1 MSYAYLNLVRPF
13 VPFLPDVKSPG
24 RQIYFQEKLVWTL
37 VALVIYLVCS
47 QVPLYGIMSS
57 DTADPL
63 FWIRVM
69 MASNRGTLMDL
80 GISPVITSSMILQ
93 ALTNSKILEV
103 DYSIKEDRILYN
115 AAGKLLSL
123 IITFGQAVAQVMG
136 GFYGNPS
143 SMGTSV
149 CFLLV
154 LQLMFSGII
163 VILLDEMLSK
173 GYGMGSGVNLFIVAN
188 LCENLIW
195 RAFSPKVFNTAR
207 GIEFEGSIV
216 NTFHL
221 LCVRK
226 NKLHALYE
234 SFFRQNLP
242 NNINLVFT
250 FVIFAVAI
258 YFHGMRVELPVQSTN
273 VKGQTGRW
281 PIKLFYSSTTPIIV
295 QSYIVSHISTI
306 SKFLNDK
313 FPYNKFVQILGVW
326 EMNVHRKKVPIGGI
340 CYYIFPPE
348 NLLDGLRRP
357 FYFMVYLTF
366 MLLSA
371 AFLSRAW
378 IDVNDL
384 NQKSVAK
391 QLKNQRLTI
400 KGVNENNLEAYLDKY
415 IPPAALMGGLV
426 IGFICV
432 FSNILDTVSGT
443 NIILAVSIVWQYFE
457 VFTKE
462 NMKKGGFVFNE

>member
-1 MSYAYLNLVRPF
+1 
-13 VPFLPDVKSPG
+13 
-24 RQIYFQEKLVWTL
+24 
-37 VALVIYLVCS
+37 
-47 QVPLYGIMSS
+47 
-57 DTADPL
+57 
-63 FWIRVM
+63 
-69 MASNRGTLMDL
+69 MDL

-93 ALTNSKILEV
+93 ALTNGGLLQV

-123 IITFGQAVAQVMG
+123 ILTFGQAVAQVSG
-136 GFYGNPS
+136 GFYGNPP
-143 SMGTSV
+143 SMGMTV

-154 LQLMFSGII
+154 VQLMFSGII

-188 LCENLIW
+188 LCENIIW

-221 LCVRK
+221 LFARS
-226 NKLHALYE
+226 NKLNAMYE
-234 SFFRQNLP
+234 AFFRQNLP

-250 FVIFAVAI
+250 FIIFAIAI

-306 SKFLNDK
+306 SKF
-313 FPYNKFVQILGVW
+313 FYERYPHNKVVQMLGIW
-326 EMNVHRKKVPIGGI
+326 EMNVHLKKVPISGF
-340 CYYIFPPE
+340 CYFIFPPH

-357 FYFMVYLTF
+357 FYFLIYLSF

-384 NQKSVAK
+384 NQKCVAK
-391 QLKNQRLTI
+391 QMKNQRLTI
-400 KGVNENNLEAYLDKY
+400 KGVNENNVESYLDKY
-415 IPPAALMGGLV
+415 IPAAAFTGGIV

-462 NMKKGGFVFNE
+462 NMKKGGFVMSD